1 MHPTIVRNLCLIFQ
15 NPSNTHS
22 VKRDL
27 LLIGFPP
34 ILLESSAMRI
44 EYPTPI
50 MIQHIKRIRTA
61 SNKSLCSGTYGH
73 NSYSNHEHD
82 WSLKFNRCSDTEVL
96 DILESDKLD
105 NNHQKIRRR
114 NSPKIKQTLN
124 QIDLYPCFFIILKMN
139 DYFKNKHT
147 SKYF

>member
-1 MHPTIVRNLCLIFQ
+1 MHPTIVRNLYFIFQ

-27 LLIGFPP
+27 LLIGFPL
-34 ILLESSAMRI
+34 ILLESTTMWI
-44 EYPTPI
+44 EHPTPLI
-50 MIQHIKRIRTA
+50 IQHINRIRTT
-61 SNKSLCSGTYGH
+61 SNNSLCSGTDGH
-73 NSYSNHEHD
+73 NSYFNHERD

-96 DILESDKLD
+96 YILESDKLD